1 MGILHWSVLSVCV
14 CGNFR
19 FSIGGDVV
27 KRYQVKLQ
35 HFKNGANGTT
45 RYSFSTKLKSVIF
58 AAGYQAAIYDMGR
71 TDLYV
76 SVWSTDPLDSKRG
89 FHNVERI
96 ADSDALLEVASR
108 EC

>member
-1 MGILHWSVLSVCV
+1 M
-14 CGNFR
+14 
-19 FSIGGDVV
+19 

-35 HFKNGANGTT
+35 HFKRGANGTT
-45 RYSFSTKLKSVIF
+45 RYSFSTKLKTVIF
-58 AAGYQAAIYDMGR
+58 AAGYQAALHDTGR

-96 ADSDALLEVASR
+96 ADSDALIDIAKK

>member
-1 MGILHWSVLSVCV
+1 M
-14 CGNFR
+14 
-19 FSIGGDVV
+19 

-35 HFKNGANGTT
+35 HFKKGANGATPYT
-45 RYSFSTKLKSVIF
+45 YSTKLKAVIF
-58 AAGYQAAIYDMGR
+58 AAGYQAALHDVGR

-76 SVWSTDPLDSKRG
+76 SVWSTDSLDSKKG
-89 FHNVERI
+89 FHNMERV